1 MQASDAGAPVSVG
14 AMGKDEQLKLKKEI
28 ATMEEEAKAL
38 VGKLLSAAAALENLR
53 KLEDQM
59 LEELEKTLSKDRWT
73 KRATAFVLGDGD
85 APEQLSPTQIASI
98 NAVADLI
105 QRYPAMCKEHCEKM
119 DELAADVRLAQG
131 NSANAL
137 KALMRGGVVTTFKAG
152 CVWVVG
158 N

>member
-73 KRATAFVLGDGD
+73 KRATVFVLGENR
-85 APEQLSPTQIASI
+85 PKELSPTQIASV

-131 NSANAL
+131 NSVDAL
-137 KALMRGGVVTTFKAG
+137 KALMRGGVVTTCKDG